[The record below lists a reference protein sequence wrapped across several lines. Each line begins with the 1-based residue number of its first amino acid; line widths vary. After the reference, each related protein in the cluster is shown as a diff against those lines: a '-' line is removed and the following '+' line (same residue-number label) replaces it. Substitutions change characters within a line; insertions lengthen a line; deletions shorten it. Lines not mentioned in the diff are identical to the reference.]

1 MRGSNAGPYSSD
13 ETLNQDLRQIVQITR
28 KIPTKNSNL
37 TGRITVQL
45 TSYLICLD
53 SAALLELN

>member
-13 ETLNQDLRQIVQITR
+13 ETLNQDLRQIVKITR

-45 TSYLICLD
+45 TSCLICLD